1 MYLCTTKSNGFTTD
15 LIHIDSPHSPSY
27 DPSLFSSQRIIK
39 ALKRSFHRVRRFK
52 ERRTT
57 RSPQSDLIYSTG
69 AYLMK
74 FSIGTPPLPSIAIAD
89 TGNDII
95 WMQCQPCL
103 QCINQSLPIF
113 QPQNY
118 STYTNIS
125 CNTPRCNSLPE
136 TYCSSRRNCLYSE
149 KYEDGSFTY
158 GQMATDTFTLASTGR
173 KTVSVPKITFGCGF
187 KNVWEV
193 MMLSK
198 ADSRKKGGG
207 ISGSGRLLSDLEA
220 INKTFYGDK
229 TLSRLASST
238 ASSRAKSVGKSAH
251 VPETKLKPDDSKN
264 VAKDSF
270 DRDKKSSIWSWKGL
284 KALTHVRNRR
294 FSCCFSL
301 QVHSIDGLPA
311 LFDGSCLVVHW
322 KRRDAEQMTRPIR
335 VCKGVA
341 EFEEQL
347 THSCSVYGSRSGP
360 HHSAK
365 YEAKHSLL
373 FVSAYDAPELDL
385 GKHRID
391 LTRLLPIT
399 LEELEEEKS
408 SGKWTTSFRLSG
420 KARGAT
426 INVSFG
432 YVIEN
437 SNTELSSGKSVSQ
450 IPSLQLNSARTAN
463 PLGPSDHMAE
473 PDIHRAGSLPARLPA
488 SNRSVEDI
496 KDLHEIL
503 PMPRS
508 ELLETMNILYQKM
521 DEGASNTSIDNK
533 KAEVD
538 SLSPLMDP
546 HKVDLSGPPDAGE
559 ENCRTECEISEF
571 SVVDKGIEE
580 LSKEHVI
587 PEGEILKIAQ
597 GTGDGLET
605 DITAKVALDSTNSI
619 HPSPL
624 EVSPQANEQLIQ
636 TWNYAEQEKG
646 ISFEE
651 PPEQEMESPLSCIT
665 DLVNEKL
672 ESQNDETD
680 ASHLE
685 SYLEADSY
693 YSDCRK
699 GKSLSLD
706 DVTDSVASDFLEM
719 LGIEHSPFNMS
730 SESEPESPRECLL
743 RQFEK
748 EALANGGLLNFDIE
762 NDPVELSSDIPMG
775 SSWGTV
781 SEDFH
786 HPPKFEGFE
795 EMSKI
800 DTDAFRAETRA
811 SRMEDLENEALM
823 REWGLNE
830 KAFQHS
836 PPSGSG
842 FGSPIDMPPNDPLQ
856 LPPLTEGLGSF
867 VQTRDGGFLRS
878 MSPALFRN
886 AKSGGS
892 LIMQVSNSVVVPAV
906 MGSGVMDIL
915 QGLASIGIEKLSMQ
929 ANKLMPLE
937 DLTGKTI
944 QQIAWEGELCLEE
957 PERQDLLHQESEVM
971 NSMYHGKKSA
981 KGTTTVQR
989 SSQLDSSSLSRDTE
1003 YVSLEDLAPLAMDK
1017 IEALSVEGLRIQSGM
1032 SDEDAPSNIS
1042 AQSIGEF
1049 SALKGKTVDVG
1060 GSIGLDGTCGLQL
1073 LDIKDNGE
1081 DVDGLMGLSLTLD
1094 EWMKLDSGEIDDDD
1108 LASERTSKI
1117 LAAHHAT
1124 SLDQFRGR
1132 SKGEKRRGKN
1142 KKYGLLGN
1150 NFTVALMV
1158 QLRDPLRNYEPVG
1171 TPMLA
1176 LIQVERVGAKKE
1188 IIVEKPTEE
1197 KINEE
1202 ELIPQYKITEVHVA
1216 GLKAEQG
1223 KKKLWGSTNQQQ
1235 SGSRWLLA
1243 NGMGKKNKHPLMK
1256 SKAVPKPSASATT
1269 TTTVQPGETLWS
1281 ISSRVH
1287 GTGDKWKELAA
1298 LNPHIRNPNVIFP
1311 NETIRLR

>member
-1 MYLCTTKSNGFTTD
+1 
-15 LIHIDSPHSPSY
+15 
-27 DPSLFSSQRIIK
+27 
-39 ALKRSFHRVRRFK
+39 
-52 ERRTT
+52 
-57 RSPQSDLIYSTG
+57 
-69 AYLMK
+69 
-74 FSIGTPPLPSIAIAD
+74 
-89 TGNDII
+89 
-95 WMQCQPCL
+95 
-103 QCINQSLPIF
+103 
-113 QPQNY
+113 
-118 STYTNIS
+118 
-125 CNTPRCNSLPE
+125 
-136 TYCSSRRNCLYSE
+136 
-149 KYEDGSFTY
+149 
-158 GQMATDTFTLASTGR
+158 
-173 KTVSVPKITFGCGF
+173 
-187 KNVWEV
+187 
-193 MMLSK
+193 MLSK

-207 ISGSGRLLSDLEA
+207 ISGNGRLLSDLEA
-220 INKTFYGDK
+220 INKTFYGDR

-238 ASSRAKSVGKSAH
+238 ASSRAKSIGKSQ
-251 VPETKLKPDDSKN
+251 VPEPKLKPDDSKN
-264 VAKDSF
+264 VVKDSF
-270 DRDKKSSIWSWKGL
+270 DREKKSSIWSWKGL

-373 FVSAYDAPELDL
+373 FVSAYDYPELDL

-437 SNTELSSGKSVSQ
+437 GNSNTEPSCGKSVSE
-450 IPSLQLNSARTAN
+450 IPGLQRNNPRTAKSV
-463 PLGPSDHMAE
+463 GISDHMAE
-473 PDIHRAGSLPARLPA
+473 PDILRAGSLPARLSA
-488 SNRSVEDI
+488 SNRPAEDI

-508 ELLETMNILYQKM
+508 ELLESMSILYQKM
-521 DEGASNTSIDNK
+521 DEGVSNTKIESKMEADF
-533 KAEVD
+533 
-538 SLSPLMDP
+538 LYPLIDP
-546 HKVDLSGPPDAGE
+546 HKVELCGPPNAGE
-559 ENCRTECEISEF
+559 ENCGTECEIAEF
-571 SVVDKGIEE
+571 SVIEKGIED

-587 PEGEILKIAQ
+587 PEGEILKIAP
-597 GTGDGLET
+597 GTVDDLEADFT
-605 DITAKVALDSTNSI
+605 VKVALDSANAT
-619 HPSPL
+619 HPL
-624 EVSPQANEQLIQ
+624 EVSLQANEQSIQ
-636 TWNYAEQEKG
+636 TCNYAEKEKG

-651 PPEQEMESPLSCIT
+651 APELEMESPLSCIT
-665 DLVNEKL
+665 DLVNEML

-680 ASHLE
+680 ALHSE
-685 SYLEADSY
+685 NYLEADSNY
-693 YSDCRK
+693 RDSRK

-730 SESEPESPRECLL
+730 SESEPESPRESLL

-748 EALANGGLLNFDIE
+748 EALANGGLLNFEIE
-762 NDPVELSSDIPMG
+762 NDPGEFASDIPMG
-775 SSWGTV
+775 SAWGTV

-786 HPPKFEGFE
+786 HPPKFEGFD

-800 DTDAFRAETRA
+800 ETDAFRAETRA

-878 MSPALFRN
+878 MNPALFKN

-957 PERQDLLHQESEVM
+957 PERQDLLHPESEVM
-971 NSMYHGKKSA
+971 HGMYHEKNSV
-981 KGTTTVQR
+981 KGTTPVQR
-989 SSQLDSSSLSRDTE
+989 SSKLNSRSLRRDTE

-1032 SDEDAPSNIS
+1032 SNEDAPSNIS

-1108 LASERTSKI
+1108 LSSERTSKI

-1132 SKGEKRRGKN
+1132 SKGEKRRGRN
-1142 KKYGLLGN
+1142 RKYGLLGN

-1158 QLRDPLRNYEPVG
+1158 QLRDPLRDYEPVG
-1171 TPMLA
+1171 APMLA
-1176 LIQVERVGAKKE
+1176 LIQVERVFVPPKPKIYSTVSMLRKYNDVDEDEMAKGAKKE
-1188 IIVEKPTEE
+1188 NIVEKPTEE

-1256 SKAVPKPSASATT
+1256 SKAVNKSSSSASATT

-1311 NETIRLR
+1311 NEAIRLR